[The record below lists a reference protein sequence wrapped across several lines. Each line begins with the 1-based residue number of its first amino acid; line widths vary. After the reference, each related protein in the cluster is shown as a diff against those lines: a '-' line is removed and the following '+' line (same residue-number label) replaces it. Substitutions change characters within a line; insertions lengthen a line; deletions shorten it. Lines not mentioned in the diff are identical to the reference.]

1 MIKSTSMSSLLVD
14 LYPVMP
20 INSPSVIEQTK
31 ITRKIKQLTAKL
43 TTEEMETNQE
53 LKNLHIDL
61 YYVQYYPKDMKYIS
75 LFPKNPENNDQEIQ
89 TKIKQVI
96 SNLMEKGLLP
106 NDEMVLNKSMIF
118 NNKKEVD
125 ATDELEEQ
133 KNPQDE
139 KDEFFL

>member
-1 MIKSTSMSSLLVD
+1 MSSLLVD
-14 LYPVMP
+14 LYPVML
-20 INSPSVIEQTK
+20 IKSPFVIEQTK

-43 TTEEMETNQE
+43 TAEEMETNQE
-53 LKNLHIDL
+53 LKNLHVDL

-118 NNKKEVD
+118 NKKEVD